1 MLVCDQATEVTWS
14 HTETFQPV
22 ILRLGTFHTIC
33 TFLAVIGKRFGDAG
47 LRDIAIESGVIAEG
61 SLKSVFRGKTIQ
73 QSCTVSQTFIRGMHA
88 YNLGR
93 LFNVDQRIRN
103 NRISALRRG
112 TCLFN

>member
-1 MLVCDQATEVTWS
+1 MLVCDQAIYAKATEVAWS
-14 HTETFQPV
+14 HTEKFQPV

-33 TFLAVIGKRFGDAG
+33 MFLAVIGKRFGNAG

-61 SLKSVFRGKTIQ
+61 SLKSEGKQ
-73 QSCTVSQTFIRGMHA
+73 
-88 YNLGR
+88 YNRAVRFHKR
-93 LFNVDQRIRN
+93 LYEACMRMINVDQRIRN